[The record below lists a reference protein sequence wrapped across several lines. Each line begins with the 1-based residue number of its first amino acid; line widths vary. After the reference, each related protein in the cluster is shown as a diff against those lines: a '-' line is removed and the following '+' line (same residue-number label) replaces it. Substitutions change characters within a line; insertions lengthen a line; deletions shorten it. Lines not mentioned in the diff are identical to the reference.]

1 MFAPSDYQKT
11 ISKKKKKKR
20 IVERTRGVSV
30 REEGQRGCLN
40 KSNPY

>member
-1 MFAPSDYQKT
+1 MFAPSDHQKT
-11 ISKKKKKKR
+11 VRKKKK

>member
-1 MFAPSDYQKT
+1 MFAPSDHQKM
-11 ISKKKKKKR
+11 IRKKKKKT
-20 IVERTRGVSV
+20 VERTRGINV

>member
-1 MFAPSDYQKT
+1 MFAPSDYQKRLA
-11 ISKKKKKKR
+11 KKKKKR